1 MPGGSNEGRR
11 TLLLYT
17 PKPVLESA
25 VGSEQG
31 SHKPP
36 GIDPAVMASIE
47 VNSSLPFDDAVCA
60 RGAHEEGIA
69 VEVYPA
75 EASGNSWVGGR

>member
-25 VGSEQG
+25 VGGEQG
-31 SHKPP
+31 SHKSP
-36 GIDPAVMASIE
+36 GIDPTVMASIE
-47 VNSSLPFDDAVCA
+47 VNGSLPFDGTVCA
-60 RGAHEEGIA
+60 CGAHEEGIA
-69 VEVYPA
+69 VEMYCA
-75 EASGNSWVGGR
+75 EASGDSWVGGR